1 MVPINGSGLTRV
13 ALLND
18 FSCFG
23 KCSLTVSIPIISS
36 YGIETVPLPTA
47 VLSTHTGGFD
57 RFVMRDM
64 TEDMR
69 QIAAHWKEMDMQFDC
84 IYTGFFPEYLFFFL
98 FYISNVT
105 DWLFFA
111 LLIPSQTRI

>member
-18 FSCFG
+18 FSRFG

-47 VLSTHTGGFD
+47 ISTLASPCSSASVRATAFSS
-57 RFVMRDM
+57 
-64 TEDMR
+64 
-69 QIAAHWKEMDMQFDC
+69 A
-84 IYTGFFPEYLFFFL
+84 
-98 FYISNVT
+98 
-105 DWLFFA
+105 
-111 LLIPSQTRI
+111 

>member
-36 YGIETVPLPTA
+36 YGIETVPA
-47 VLSTHTGGFD
+47 DGGAFHAY
-57 RFVMRDM
+57 RR
-64 TEDMR
+64 
-69 QIAAHWKEMDMQFDC
+69 
-84 IYTGFFPEYLFFFL
+84 L
-98 FYISNVT
+98 
-105 DWLFFA
+105 
-111 LLIPSQTRI
+111 